1 METVTTLD
9 DKVRA
14 FKVLLDK
21 KDELAEQTKANN
33 EELKNLEQE
42 IAQQMVD
49 EEKPDTTVD
58 GFKYSLQEKTRY
70 SKISEEKLM
79 EKGLVFFDVLKEQ
92 GFGHLITERVD
103 PRTLDS
109 AMNNLAAEN
118 DGELPEEMAEVLS
131 VYSSK
136 ESTGGIKMDYEQM
149 EIDITLESDR
159 DLKENMQATA
169 KFALGQIMEYQHP
182 TKVKNRHEGYGIAA
196 EGYASLQGKMKSTK
210 TDMDDLLKLLPN
222 GDGDVLNVIG
232 SLYNSAVEVAVE
244 SIKLA
249 AQAQRIMDDLYY
261 GESGKPTPMEEYID
275 EQEAGA
281 SEDDG
286 FEEADNNKE
295 DAEEM
300 EE

>member
-21 KDELAEQTKANN
+21 KDELAEQIKANN

-70 SKISEEKLM
+70 SKI
-79 EKGLVFFDVLKEQ
+79 FFDVLREQ

-131 VYSSK
+131 VYSELKVSK
-136 ESTGGIKMDYEQM
+136 RKANTKA
-149 EIDITLESDR
+149 LNR
-159 DLKENMQATA
+159 A
-169 KFALGQIMEYQHP
+169 KKAQ
-182 TKVKNRHEGYGIAA
+182 
-196 EGYASLQGKMKSTK
+196 
-210 TDMDDLLKLLPN
+210 
-222 GDGDVLNVIG
+222 
-232 SLYNSAVEVAVE
+232 EV
-244 SIKLA
+244 
-249 AQAQRIMDDLYY
+249 
-261 GESGKPTPMEEYID
+261 
-275 EQEAGA
+275 
-281 SEDDG
+281 
-286 FEEADNNKE
+286 
-295 DAEEM
+295 
-300 EE
+300 

>member
-79 EKGLVFFDVLKEQ
+79 EKGLVFFDVLREQ
-92 GFGHLITERVD
+92 GFGRLITERVD

-109 AMNNLAAEN
+109 AMNNLAAT
-118 DGELPEEMAEVLS
+118 S
-131 VYSSK
+131 
-136 ESTGGIKMDYEQM
+136 
-149 EIDITLESDR
+149 
-159 DLKENMQATA
+159 
-169 KFALGQIMEYQHP
+169 
-182 TKVKNRHEGYGIAA
+182 GIAA
-196 EGYASLQGKMKSTK
+196 
-210 TDMDDLLKLLPN
+210 
-222 GDGDVLNVIG
+222 I
-232 SLYNSAVEVAVE
+232 
-244 SIKLA
+244 
-249 AQAQRIMDDLYY
+249 
-261 GESGKPTPMEEYID
+261 
-275 EQEAGA
+275 
-281 SEDDG
+281 
-286 FEEADNNKE
+286 
-295 DAEEM
+295 
-300 EE
+300 

>member
-49 EEKPDTTVD
+49 EEK
-58 GFKYSLQEKTRY
+58 
-70 SKISEEKLM
+70 LM
-79 EKGLVFFDVLKEQ
+79 EKGLVFFDVLREQ

-131 VYSSK
+131 VYSELKVSK
-136 ESTGGIKMDYEQM
+136 RKANTKA
-149 EIDITLESDR
+149 LNR
-159 DLKENMQATA
+159 A
-169 KFALGQIMEYQHP
+169 KKAQ
-182 TKVKNRHEGYGIAA
+182 
-196 EGYASLQGKMKSTK
+196 
-210 TDMDDLLKLLPN
+210 
-222 GDGDVLNVIG
+222 
-232 SLYNSAVEVAVE
+232 EV
-244 SIKLA
+244 
-249 AQAQRIMDDLYY
+249 
-261 GESGKPTPMEEYID
+261 
-275 EQEAGA
+275 
-281 SEDDG
+281 
-286 FEEADNNKE
+286 
-295 DAEEM
+295 
-300 EE
+300 

>member
-33 EELKNLEQE
+33 EELKNLE
-42 IAQQMVD
+42 

-79 EKGLVFFDVLKEQ
+79 EKGLVFFDVLREQ

-131 VYSSK
+131 VYSELKVSK
-136 ESTGGIKMDYEQM
+136 RKANTKA
-149 EIDITLESDR
+149 LNR
-159 DLKENMQATA
+159 A
-169 KFALGQIMEYQHP
+169 KKAQ
-182 TKVKNRHEGYGIAA
+182 
-196 EGYASLQGKMKSTK
+196 
-210 TDMDDLLKLLPN
+210 
-222 GDGDVLNVIG
+222 
-232 SLYNSAVEVAVE
+232 EV
-244 SIKLA
+244 
-249 AQAQRIMDDLYY
+249 
-261 GESGKPTPMEEYID
+261 
-275 EQEAGA
+275 
-281 SEDDG
+281 
-286 FEEADNNKE
+286 
-295 DAEEM
+295 
-300 EE
+300 